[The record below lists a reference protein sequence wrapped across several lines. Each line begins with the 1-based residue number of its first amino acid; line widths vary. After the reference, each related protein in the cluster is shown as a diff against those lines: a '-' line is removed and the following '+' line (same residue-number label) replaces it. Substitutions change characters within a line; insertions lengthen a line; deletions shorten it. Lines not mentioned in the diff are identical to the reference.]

1 MCRGN
6 DGFGC
11 ATRVEGGGRTKMV
24 LAVGL
29 EVEVGLDLGW
39 WVELGLAGRMNGMS
53 TFLR

>member
-11 ATRVEGGGRTKMV
+11 ATRVEGGGRTKMA
-24 LAVGL
+24 LA
-29 EVEVGLDLGW
+29 VGLDLGW
-39 WVELGLAGRMNGMS
+39 WVELRFAGRMNGMS